1 MIDDPEMILIEK
13 LNDDLLKKS
22 LSFYFDTLDFF
33 YAVLAWRFRYLRKQI
48 KEMCDWWSENFHKT
62 FSMTE
67 KTLAGVAE

>member
-48 KEMCDWWSENFHKT
+48 KEMCD
-62 FSMTE
+62 
-67 KTLAGVAE
+67 